1 MSALAT
7 LTPLQK
13 TMRALRNIPRG
24 IWRFLK
30 LMSRNKTG
38 FLGFLIFIG
47 FVLLTTVGP
56 LLVPEAK
63 SADILA
69 IYAPPCTF
77 KEWRVFARDAWF
89 KGIEVSAIEESGAPI
104 CTKHLLGT
112 DSQGKDI
119 FAQIVHGGRDILQ
132 MALLTG
138 LISTFVGITLGAL
151 SAVIGGRFDAFLTIL
166 ADIWLTIPR
175 FPLLAVLATLVKLD
189 NMLMLALLLSFLS
202 WAGLYLSIRAQVFSL
217 KERDYVEAAVALDL
231 GLWHIIFSEIL
242 PNMMSYIAISFTFGM
257 TSAIYAQVG
266 LVFLGLVPLTRNWGV
281 MINLAW
287 TQGAIFFK
295 DSVYFIMA
303 PVMSIALFQLS
314 IVWMSRSLEEI
325 FNPRLR
331 TG

>member
-1 MSALAT
+1 MTDLPIGTRPSPIRR
-7 LTPLQK
+7 LT
-13 TMRALRNIPRG
+13 NVVRG
-24 IWRFLK
+24 TGRFLR

-38 FLGFLIFIG
+38 FLGFLMFIG
-47 FVLLTTVGP
+47 FLLLAYVGP
-56 LLVPEAK
+56 LFVAPATK
-63 SADILA
+63 ADITA
-69 IYAPPCTF
+69 IYAPPSR
-77 KEWRVFARDAWF
+77 EHR
-89 KGIEVSAIEESGAPI
+89 
-104 CTKHLLGT
+104 LGT

-119 FAQIVHGGRDILQ
+119 WAQIVHGGRDIIQ

-138 LISTFVGITLGAL
+138 IIATFVGITLGAL
-151 SAVIGGRFDAFLTIL
+151 SAVIGGRFDGFLTAA

-175 FPLLAVLATLVKLD
+175 FPLLAVLATLIKLD
-189 NMLMLALLLSFLS
+189 DLIMLALLLAFLS
-202 WAGLYLSIRAQVFSL
+202 WAGLYRAIRAQVFSI

-231 GLWHIIFSEIL
+231 GMAHIIFQEIL

-295 DSVYFIMA
+295 NSVYFIMA
-303 PVMSIALFQLS
+303 PVAAIALFQLS
-314 IVWMSRSLEEI
+314 VVWMSRSLEEI

>member
-1 MSALAT
+1 MTTTQALM
-7 LTPLQK
+7 PK
-13 TMRALRNIPRG
+13 IGIRYWPGRFVRG
-24 IWRFLK
+24 IGRFLK

-38 FLGFLIFIG
+38 FAGFLLFIG
-47 FVLLTTVGP
+47 FVLMTTVGT
-56 LLVPEAK
+56 LLVPK
-63 SADILA
+63 VTSADITA
-69 IYAPPCTF
+69 IYEPPSKT
-77 KEWRVFARDAWF
+77 
-89 KGIEVSAIEESGAPI
+89 
-104 CTKHLLGT
+104 HLLGT

-119 FAQIVHGGRDILQ
+119 MSQIVHGGRDILQ

-138 LISTFVGITLGAL
+138 LISTFIGVALGSL
-151 SAVIGGRFDAFLTIL
+151 SALIGGGFDAFLTML

-175 FPLLAVLATLVKLD
+175 FPLLAVLATLIKLD
-189 NMLMLALLLSFLS
+189 NLIFLALLLSALS
-202 WAGLYLSIRAQVFSL
+202 WAGLYRSIRAQVFSI
-217 KERDYVEAAVALDL
+217 KEREYIEAATALDL
-231 GLWHIIFSEIL
+231 GMWHIIFSEVL
-242 PNMMSYIAISFTFGM
+242 PNMLSYIAISFTFGM

-303 PVMSIALFQLS
+303 PVTAIALFQRS

>member
-1 MSALAT
+1 MTTTQALM
-7 LTPLQK
+7 PK
-13 TMRALRNIPRG
+13 IGIRYWPGRFVRG
-24 IWRFLK
+24 IGRFLK

-38 FLGFLIFIG
+38 FAGFLLFIG
-47 FVLLTTVGP
+47 FVLMTTVGT
-56 LLVPEAK
+56 LLVPK
-63 SADILA
+63 VTSADITA
-69 IYAPPCTF
+69 IYEPPSKT
-77 KEWRVFARDAWF
+77 
-89 KGIEVSAIEESGAPI
+89 
-104 CTKHLLGT
+104 HLLGT

-119 FAQIVHGGRDILQ
+119 MSQIVHGGRDILQ

-138 LISTFVGITLGAL
+138 LISTFIGVALGSL
-151 SAVIGGRFDAFLTIL
+151 SALIGGGFDAFLTML

-175 FPLLAVLATLVKLD
+175 FPLLAVLATLIKLD
-189 NMLMLALLLSFLS
+189 NLIFLALLLSALS
-202 WAGLYLSIRAQVFSL
+202 WAGLYRSIRAQVFSI
-217 KERDYVEAAVALDL
+217 KEREYIEAATALDL
-231 GLWHIIFSEIL
+231 GMWHIIFSEVL
-242 PNMMSYIAISFTFGM
+242 PNMLSYIAISFTFGM

-303 PVMSIALFQLS
+303 PVTAIALFQLS

>member
-1 MSALAT
+1 MAE
-7 LTPLQK
+7 LTRSTQSEPLQWL
-13 TMRALRNIPRG
+13 AGIGRG
-24 IWRFLK
+24 VGRFLK

-38 FLGFLIFIG
+38 FLGFLMFVG
-47 FVLLTTVGP
+47 FLLLALVGP
-56 LLVPEAK
+56 LLIAEET
-63 SADILA
+63 SADITA
-69 IYAPPCTF
+69 IYETPSWAH
-77 KEWRVFARDAWF
+77 
-89 KGIEVSAIEESGAPI
+89 I
-104 CTKHLLGT
+104 LGT

-119 FAQIVHGGRDILQ
+119 WSQIVHGSRDIIQ

-138 LISTFVGITLGAL
+138 ALSTFVGITLGAL
-151 SAVIGGRFDAFLTIL
+151 SAVIGGRFDATLTTA

-175 FPLLAVLATLVKLD
+175 FPLLAVLATLIKLD
-189 NMLMLALLLSFLS
+189 DLIMLALLLALLG
-202 WAGLYLSIRAQVFSL
+202 WAGLYRSIRAQVFSL

-231 GLWHIIFSEIL
+231 GLAHIIFQEIL

-281 MINLAW
+281 MISLAW

-303 PVMSIALFQLS
+303 PVTAIALFQLS
-314 IVWMSRSLEEI
+314 VVWMSRSLEEI

>member
-1 MSALAT
+1 MTTQA
-7 LTPLQK
+7 LTPK
-13 TMRALRNIPRG
+13 TGIRYWPGRVLRG
-24 IWRFLK
+24 IGRFLK

-38 FLGFLIFIG
+38 FAGFLLFIG
-47 FVLLTTVGP
+47 FVLMTTVGT
-56 LLVPEAK
+56 LFVPEVT
-63 SADILA
+63 SADINA
-69 IYAPPCTF
+69 IYAPPTW
-77 KEWRVFARDAWF
+77 EH
-89 KGIEVSAIEESGAPI
+89 P
-104 CTKHLLGT
+104 LGN

-119 FAQIVHGGRDILQ
+119 LSQIVHGGRDILQ

-138 LISTFVGITLGAL
+138 VIATFIGVALGSL
-151 SAVIGGRFDAFLTIL
+151 SALIGGEFDAFLSML

-189 NMLMLALLLSFLS
+189 NMLLLALLLSVLS
-202 WAGLYLSIRAQVFSL
+202 WAGLYRSIRAQVFSI
-217 KERDYVEAAVALDL
+217 KERDYIEAATALDL
-231 GLWHIIFSEIL
+231 GMWHIIFSEVL
-242 PNMMSYIAISFTFGM
+242 PNMLSYIAISFTFGM

-303 PVMSIALFQLS
+303 PVTAIALFQLS

>member
-1 MSALAT
+1 MSVVSTKGRKLSVGEWFKKI
-7 LTPLQK
+7 LE
-13 TMRALRNIPRG
+13 G
-24 IWRFLK
+24 IWSFLK

-38 FLGFLIFIG
+38 FLGFLMFIG

-56 LLVPEAK
+56 LFVPEET
-63 SADILA
+63 SADIMA
-69 IYAPPCTF
+69 IYEPPSW
-77 KEWRVFARDAWF
+77 EH
-89 KGIEVSAIEESGAPI
+89 P
-104 CTKHLLGT
+104 LGT

-119 FAQIVHGGRDILQ
+119 FSQIVHGGADILQ

-138 LISTFVGITLGAL
+138 VISTFIGVTLGSL
-151 SAVIGGRFDAFLTIL
+151 SAIIGGSFDAFLTML

-175 FPLLAVLATLVKLD
+175 FPLLAVLATLITLD
-189 NMLMLALLLSFLS
+189 SMFVLALILSVLS
-202 WAGLYLSIRAQVFSL
+202 WAGLYRAIRAQVFSL

-231 GLWHIIFSEIL
+231 GLWHIIFAEVL
-242 PNMMSYIAISFTFGM
+242 PNMMGYIAISFTFGM
-257 TSAIYAQVG
+257 TAAIYAQVG
-266 LVFLGLVPLTRNWGV
+266 LVFLGLVPMSRNWGV

-287 TQGAIFFK
+287 TQGAIFFR

-303 PVMSIALFQLS
+303 PVTAIALFQLS

>member
-1 MSALAT
+1 MSVVSAGGKRLSVT
-7 LTPLQK
+7 GWLKKILG
-13 TMRALRNIPRG
+13 G
-24 IWRFLK
+24 IWSFLK

-56 LLVPEAK
+56 LFVPKET
-63 SADILA
+63 SADVMA
-69 IYAPPCTF
+69 IYEPPSW
-77 KEWRVFARDAWF
+77 EH
-89 KGIEVSAIEESGAPI
+89 P
-104 CTKHLLGT
+104 LGT

-119 FAQIVHGGRDILQ
+119 FSQIVHGGADILQ

-138 LISTFVGITLGAL
+138 IISTFVGVTLGSL
-151 SAVIGGRFDAFLTIL
+151 SAIIGGGFDSFLTTL

-175 FPLLAVLATLVKLD
+175 FPLLAVLATLVKLES
-189 NMLMLALLLSFLS
+189 MVVLALILSVLS
-202 WAGLYLSIRAQVFSL
+202 WAGLYRAIRAQVFSL

-231 GLWHIIFSEIL
+231 GLWHIIFAEVL
-242 PNMMSYIAISFTFGM
+242 PNMMGYIAISFTFGM
-257 TSAIYAQVG
+257 TAAIYAQVG
-266 LVFLGLVPLTRNWGV
+266 LVFLGLVPMSRNWGV

-287 TQGAIFFK
+287 TQGAIFFR

-303 PVMSIALFQLS
+303 PVTAIALFQLS

>member
-1 MSALAT
+1 MTVNPVPRSSVSVLEW
-7 LTPLQK
+7 LQN
-13 TMRALRNIPRG
+13 LGQSIF
-24 IWRFLK
+24 RFIR

-47 FVLLTTVGP
+47 FLLMAVIGP
-56 LLVPEAK
+56 LFVEPA
-63 SADILA
+63 STADITA
-69 IYAPPCTF
+69 IYAPPSR
-77 KEWRVFARDAWF
+77 EH
-89 KGIEVSAIEESGAPI
+89 P
-104 CTKHLLGT
+104 LGT

-119 FAQIVHGGRDILQ
+119 AAQIVHGGRDIIQ

-138 LISTFVGITLGAL
+138 IISTFVGITLGAL
-151 SAVIGGRFDAFLTIL
+151 SAVIGGHFDSLLTTA

-189 NMLMLALLLSFLS
+189 NLVALALLLALLS
-202 WAGLYLSIRAQVFSL
+202 WAGLYRAIRAQVFSL
-217 KERDYVEAAVALDL
+217 KERDFVEAAVALDL
-231 GLWHIIFSEIL
+231 GIWHIIFQEIL

-303 PVMSIALFQLS
+303 PVVSIALFQLS
-314 IVWMSRSLEEI
+314 VVWMSRSLEEI

>member
-1 MSALAT
+1 MSVVSA
-7 LTPLQK
+7 
-13 TMRALRNIPRG
+13 RG
-24 IWRFLK
+24 KQLSVVGWLKRILGGIGSFLK

-56 LLVPEAK
+56 LFVPEET
-63 SADILA
+63 SADVMA
-69 IYAPPCTF
+69 IYEPPSW
-77 KEWRVFARDAWF
+77 EH
-89 KGIEVSAIEESGAPI
+89 P
-104 CTKHLLGT
+104 LGT

-119 FAQIVHGGRDILQ
+119 FSQIVHGGADILQ

-138 LISTFVGITLGAL
+138 IISTFIGVTLGSL
-151 SAVIGGRFDAFLTIL
+151 SAIIGGRFDSFLTTL

-189 NMLMLALLLSFLS
+189 SMFVLALILSVLS
-202 WAGLYLSIRAQVFSL
+202 WAGLYRAIRAQVFSL

-231 GLWHIIFSEIL
+231 GLWHIIFAEVL
-242 PNMMSYIAISFTFGM
+242 PNMMGYIAISFTFGM
-257 TSAIYAQVG
+257 TAAIYAQVG
-266 LVFLGLVPLTRNWGV
+266 LVFLGLVPMSRNWGV

-287 TQGAIFFK
+287 TQGAIFFR

-303 PVMSIALFQLS
+303 PVTAIALFQLS

>member
-1 MSALAT
+1 MANTAT
-7 LTPLQK
+7 QNRV
-13 TMRALRNIPRG
+13 TMGNWLGTMLRSIG
-24 IWRFLK
+24 RFLK

-38 FLGFLIFIG
+38 FFGFLIFIF
-47 FVLLTTVGP
+47 FVLMTTVGTWI
-56 LLVPEAK
+56 VPEET
-63 SADILA
+63 SADIMA
-69 IYAPPCTF
+69 IYAPPSW
-77 KEWRVFARDAWF
+77 E
-89 KGIEVSAIEESGAPI
+89 
-104 CTKHLLGT
+104 HLLGT

-119 FAQIVHGGRDILQ
+119 MSQIVHGGRDILQ

-138 LISTFVGITLGAL
+138 IISTFVGISLGSI
-151 SAVIGGRFDAFLTIL
+151 SAIIGGGFDAFLAML

-175 FPLLAVLATLVKLD
+175 FPLLAVVATLIKLD
-189 NMLMLALLLSFLS
+189 NLLVLALLLSFLS
-202 WAGLYLSIRAQVFSL
+202 WAGLYRSIRAQVFSL
-217 KERDYVEAAVALDL
+217 KERDYVEAATALDL
-231 GLWHIIFSEIL
+231 GMWHIIFSEVL

-257 TSAIYAQVG
+257 TAAIYAQVG

-303 PVMSIALFQLS
+303 PVMAIALFQLS

>member
-1 MSALAT
+1 MTTAQALMPNT
-7 LTPLQK
+7 GIRYWPGRFL
-13 TMRALRNIPRG
+13 RG
-24 IWRFLK
+24 IGRFLK

-38 FLGFLIFIG
+38 FAGFLLFIG
-47 FVLLTTVGP
+47 FVLMTTVGTWFVSSP
-56 LLVPEAK
+56 T
-63 SADILA
+63 SADITK
-69 IYAPPCTF
+69 IYVEPSWEHP
-77 KEWRVFARDAWF
+77 
-89 KGIEVSAIEESGAPI
+89 
-104 CTKHLLGT
+104 LGT

-119 FAQIVHGGRDILQ
+119 LAQIVHGGRDILQ

-138 LISTFVGITLGAL
+138 VISTFIGVALGSL
-151 SAVIGGRFDAFLTIL
+151 SALVGGGFDAFLTML

-189 NMLMLALLLSFLS
+189 NMLFLALLLSVLS
-202 WAGLYLSIRAQVFSL
+202 WAGLYRAIRAQVFSI
-217 KERDYVEAAVALDL
+217 KERDYIEAAMALDL
-231 GLWHIIFSEIL
+231 GMWHIIFSEVL
-242 PNMMSYIAISFTFGM
+242 PNMLSYIAISFTFGM

-303 PVMSIALFQLS
+303 PVTAIALFQLS

>member
-1 MSALAT
+1 MTTIEALA
-7 LTPLQK
+7 PK
-13 TMRALRNIPRG
+13 TGIRYWPGRFVRG
-24 IWRFLK
+24 IGRFLK

-38 FLGFLIFIG
+38 FAGFLLFIG
-47 FVLLTTVGP
+47 FVLMTTAGTWF
-56 LLVPEAK
+56 VPPAT
-63 SADILA
+63 SADITK
-69 IYAPPCTF
+69 IYAPASWEHP
-77 KEWRVFARDAWF
+77 
-89 KGIEVSAIEESGAPI
+89 
-104 CTKHLLGT
+104 LGT

-119 FAQIVHGGRDILQ
+119 LAQIVHGGRDILQ

-138 LISTFVGITLGAL
+138 IISTFIGVALGSL
-151 SAVIGGRFDAFLTIL
+151 SALVGGGFDAFLSML

-189 NMLMLALLLSFLS
+189 NMLLLALLLSVLS
-202 WAGLYLSIRAQVFSL
+202 WAGLYRSIRAQVFSI
-217 KERDYVEAAVALDL
+217 KERDYIEAATALDL
-231 GLWHIIFSEIL
+231 GMWHIIFSEVL
-242 PNMMSYIAISFTFGM
+242 PNMLSYIAISFTFGM

-295 DSVYFIMA
+295 DSIYFIMA
-303 PVMSIALFQLS
+303 PVTAIALFQLS